1 MKNYI
6 VIILFLPFILL
17 NAQTPP
23 KFAGFRASRIL
34 QSYPGNKFPS
44 ADYWSNTGKS
54 ISGKFNGFSTAAVW
68 IVSLY
73 IDNGETLFNFP
84 SDGYTVPKV
93 SFINTDQNEEY
104 LDRFDAEGIKVW
116 LQVEP
121 GAASVDT
128 LIHIVLSRYGHHTC
142 IAGFGVDVEWLD
154 PQLDSWGRQVK
165 DAEARRWEA
174 KVKTFNP
181 AYTLF
186 LKHFTKSRMPA
197 SYRGDIMFI
206 DDSQDFTTSS
216 HKASDALNN
225 MINEFKAWGNSFPGS
240 KVAFQYGYSVDE
252 WWWSQLNDP
261 LKTIGDRLMQAIPN
275 CGGLFWVDFTIA
287 KLFPVTG
294 VADQPAVV
302 SAFELGQNYPNPF
315 NASTVISYRLTESAH
330 VSLKVYDV
338 LGNEVKTLRDEF
350 QSPGEHAAEFSA
362 QNSTLPSGIY
372 MYRLTAGRF
381 QQTKKLMLLK

>member
-6 VIILFLPFILL
+6 IIILLLPFILL
-17 NAQTPP
+17 NAQTTS

-44 ADYWSNTGKS
+44 ADYWSNTGKL
-54 ISGKFNGFSTAAVW
+54 ISGRFNDFSTAAVW

-84 SDGYTVPKV
+84 SDGYSVPKV

-128 LIHIVLSRYGHHTC
+128 LIHIVLNRYGHHTC

-165 DAEARRWEA
+165 DEEARRWEA
-174 KVKTFNP
+174 KIKAFNP

-216 HKASDALNN
+216 HKAADALNN
-225 MINEFKAWGNSFPGS
+225 MVTEFKAWGSSFPGN
-240 KVAFQYGYSVDE
+240 KVAFQYGYTADE

-261 LKTIGDRLMQAIPN
+261 MKTIGDRLLQAVPN
-275 CGGLFWVDFTIA
+275 CSGLFWVDFTIA
-287 KLFPVTG
+287 KLFPVT
-294 VADQPAVV
+294 AVENHQARV
-302 SAFELGQNYPNPF
+302 SAFELEQNYPNPF
-315 NASTVISYRLTESAH
+315 NASTVISYRLAESAH

-338 LGNEVKTLRDEF
+338 LGNEVQTLRDEV
-350 QSPGEHAAEFSA
+350 QPSGEHTAEFSV

-372 MYRLTAGRF
+372 IYRLTAGRF